1 MYIWS
6 KMVIQKW
13 VTYPEMSV
21 LSIYGFS
28 PPTGVFMGIIYM
40 DFYYNRWDDMILSM
54 SPLILL
60 FFITQVDDVLKYLI
74 VAMIVSNVTYW
85 NCKNIYTFTLDSL
98 FATTFIAYL
107 FYKCMKLKQNMY
119 VLLAL
124 LLVTLYYFRVSYI
137 KGRKGERQLYEHIAF
152 RIVVFAL
159 FLYYV
164 VSKKNE
170 KSIEKSWPAKKW
182 KIDWKIM
189 AFRKKNDSFFHD
201 LAECIKSKTIL

>member
-1 MYIWS
+1 M
-6 KMVIQKW
+6 
-13 VTYPEMSV
+13 
-21 LSIYGFS
+21 GFS

-40 DFYYNRWDDMILSM
+40 DFYYNRRDDMILSM
-54 SPLILL
+54 SPLVLL

-119 VLLAL
+119 VLVAL
-124 LLVTLYYFRVSYI
+124 LLVILYYFSVSYI
-137 KGRKGERQLYEHIAF
+137 KGRKGERQLYEHLAF

-159 FLYYV
+159 FLYCVYGGE
-164 VSKKNE
+164 KK
-170 KSIEKSWPAKKW
+170 
-182 KIDWKIM
+182 
-189 AFRKKNDSFFHD
+189 
-201 LAECIKSKTIL
+201 